1 MSPEGMRPGRRLLI
15 VDDEMKV
22 CRTLADYFLSKGY
35 EVRAVGRGEE
45 ALALVGVFEP
55 EVVLLDLLL
64 PGISGVDRMTSSA
77 LDSSLMTFHRVEIT
91 GLLPYK
97 YYTFQVRSADG
108 NGNLTVSGTAM
119 FRTLR

>member
-1 MSPEGMRPGRRLLI
+1 MRPGRRLLI

-64 PGISGVDRMTSSA
+64 PGISGVDLLKAFKQRQPAPKVIMLSA
-77 LDSSLMTFHRVEIT
+77 
-91 GLLPYK
+91 
-97 YYTFQVRSADG
+97 ADLEPVASG
-108 NGNLTVSGTAM
+108 ALKLGADAFVCKPANLTQLEKLVSGVWPS
-119 FRTLR
+119 